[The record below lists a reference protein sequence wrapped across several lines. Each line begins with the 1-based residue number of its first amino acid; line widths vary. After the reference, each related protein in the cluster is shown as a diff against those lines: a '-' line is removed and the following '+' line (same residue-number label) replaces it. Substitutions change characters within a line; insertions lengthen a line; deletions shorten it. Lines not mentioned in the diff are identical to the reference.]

1 MTKDKFLF
9 ELIDRCML
17 ITCQDNILAENFALH
32 DDLPYYEAN
41 EKQFTS
47 CLRFYNEMSG
57 LVKRGEITETVM
69 DQEMYTV
76 FTLIRQQ
83 ALQRLL
89 TDFEIYL
96 NQTRLTENFSD
107 EELKKRKHAIEEEIK
122 NLAMEF
128 ETETIDSEYLLG
140 KIKKYRELEQAE
152 RIEREE
158 YETELCRK

>member
-1 MTKDKFLF
+1 MNVTKDKFLF

-69 DQEMYTV
+69 DQELYTV
-76 FTLIRQQ
+76 LTLIRQQ
-83 ALQRLL
+83 ALRRLL
-89 TDFEIYL
+89 TDFKIYL
-96 NQTRLTENFSD
+96 YQTRLTENLSG
-107 EELKKRKHAIEEEIK
+107 EELKEGERTIKEEIK
-122 NLAMEF
+122 NLEMEL
-128 ETETIDSEYLLG
+128 ETKTIDSEYLLD
-140 KIKKYRELEQAE
+140 KIKKYREIEQAE
-152 RIEREE
+152 
-158 YETELCRK
+158 YK